1 MRMHG
6 GAVLLALF
14 GILAVW
20 VVCLMPLQQ
29 GGGFEYKDK
38 IEHLIAYLVQVL
50 ALAILF
56 PQQRWRVLAWF
67 LFQGAVIEGLQS
79 LTSYRSAELADM
91 AANTLGMLL
100 GLALSFTTPAL
111 WLARRLRRQAINS

>member
-6 GAVLLALF
+6 GAVLLALM
-14 GILAVW
+14 GVLAVW
-20 VVCLMPLQQ
+20 IACLIPLQQ

-38 IEHLIAYLVQVL
+38 IEHLMAYLVQVL

-56 PQQRWRVLAWF
+56 PRQRGRVLVWF

-100 GLALSFTTPAL
+100 GLALSFTAPAL
-111 WLARRLRRQAINS
+111 WLARRLRPQPADS